1 MNQDKDALN
10 VLGDPLEPCCFAPL
24 TGFYRD
30 GTCHTGPDD
39 VGKHLVCALMT
50 DDFLKF
56 SKSVGNDL
64 STPRPEYEFVGLQDG
79 DFWCLCV
86 LRWKQAWIAG
96 VAPKIRLASTHENA
110 LDHVPLDVLKSF
122 AI

>member
-56 SKSVGNDL
+56 SRSVGNDL